1 MKLTNYR
8 LELAFLIP
16 DDKKMSVDE
25 VKLTVSEAIEAID
38 KDTLKGMKAG
48 AVRFGSLEDL
58 QEYSAQLNTLKAK
71 WNSDMKKRQKEQR
84 NGQSSG
90 NNDRTGEVEQSTAKE
105 LGQPENDLQEKASQK
120 TQGRE
125 AEPKERS

>member
-58 QEYSAQLNTLKAK
+58 QEYSAQLNALKAK

>member
-16 DDKKMSVDE
+16 DDKKLSVDE
-25 VKLTVSEAIEAID
+25 VKLTVTEAINTID

-58 QEYSAQLNTLKAK
+58 QAYSEKLNALKAE
-71 WNSDMKKRQKEQR
+71 WNSNMKKRQKEQR
-84 NGQSSG
+84 NGTSSG
-90 NNDRTGEVEQSTAKE
+90 NSDRASEVEQSTAKE
-105 LGQPENDLQEKASQK
+105 LGQPQADLQEEAGGT